1 MMSGACLR
9 SAPGAPPHPTDLTN
23 IAVDYAPNDVTTE
36 TQA

>member
-9 SAPGAPPHPTDLTN
+9 AAPGAQSRPTDLTN

-36 TQA
+36 TQS